1 MDKEVLDKLE
11 QIKKYTLLQAKNYLN
26 VEDLCNYIGM
36 SKAQVYAKMREHAF
50 PYSKPCGK
58 LAFFLKVILMSGWV
72 LIESLQSMN
81 WNHKLLVIV

>member
-36 SKAQVYAKMREHAF
+36 SKAQVTLR
-50 PYSKPCGK
+50 
-58 LAFFLKVILMSGWV
+58 
-72 LIESLQSMN
+72 
-81 WNHKLLVIV
+81 